1 MSRSHIPRFEVDLD
15 RDVMNVRFD
24 HSEWHSWEANTDI
37 LFEHL
42 KPTFERFLYLQAT
55 LDRVRQLDDA
65 VHSLLIQMIQSQ
77 ELVQNYEG
85 LWGFR
90 SLQLQ

>member
-1 MSRSHIPRFEVDLD
+1 MSGFQTPQFEVDLD
-15 RDVMNVRFD
+15 RGVMNVRFD
-24 HSEWHSWEANTDI
+24 HSEWHNYEANSDV

-55 LDRVRQLDDA
+55 PQMKSQLEA
-65 VHSLLIQMIQSQ
+65 SVHSLLFQMIQSQ